1 MFASVVAKSL
11 WHIDRTAF
19 ASTDFS
25 SFESTMRYFHACV
38 LVFEWGK
45 QQHLKHITARDRLQ
59 LEDIATIRDRE
70 KIDATFA
77 ALLAMPDGQQKSLY
91 HIKVRLACMDMHRF
105 FQDFNSLS
113 QDEIEILCSK
123 PVKELTQDE
132 RMAVFGIGF
141 GTNMLVRTSWWSCP
155 VRR

>member
-1 MFASVVAKSL
+1 MFANVVAKSL

-38 LVFEWGK
+38 LVSEWAIHQSHGR
-45 QQHLKHITARDRLQ
+45 IGPRDRLQ
-59 LEDIATIRDRE
+59 LEDIAAIPDRD
-70 KIDATFA
+70 KIDAKFT
-77 ALLAMPDGQQKSLY
+77 ALLAMPDSQQKSLY
-91 HIKVRLACMDMHRF
+91 HRKVRSACMDMHRF

-123 PVKELTQDE
+123 PVNEPQEE

-141 GTNMLVRTSWWSCP
+141 GTNMLIRTSWWSCP
-155 VRR
+155 VR